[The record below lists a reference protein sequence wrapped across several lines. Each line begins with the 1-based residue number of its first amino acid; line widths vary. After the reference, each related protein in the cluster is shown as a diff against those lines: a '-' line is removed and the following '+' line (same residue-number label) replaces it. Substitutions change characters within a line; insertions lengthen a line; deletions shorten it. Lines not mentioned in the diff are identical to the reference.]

1 LISSDSKKAVKGYL
15 AREPVRY
22 ALNHA
27 LKWPVHQVLNEGYS
41 LILGVP
47 WHLRH
52 LLNVNL
58 EFIARTQS
66 PSLQVVHVVLDR
78 KSPQGLSQ
86 LEHSVAP
93 HLQSLPLRFHCY
105 SGVSG
110 RIVEWADVSTFY
122 NGMNCY
128 TALSQMTTR
137 HAILHDF
144 DLYPLD
150 PAYFEK
156 IYMQMRDQHLEFC
169 GVEYTMFDGLKPDDR
184 VLGTWGLGMDVEY
197 LFKRHRPVDIFH
209 RLRIIRG
216 RPVSLDPFSEIQ
228 LFSDT
233 RRDRCQTLSTDSFC
247 HVKNL
252 CSSYLR
258 LMTGR
263 PVTLAWRL
271 HYLWYLENLQNQR
284 ELEPVIDAM
293 NSSSDRVLRMDGHVL
308 DYSATHHTCANVLQR
323 DLEHMD
329 HFLFGEVREVTRSYI
344 ESFRLFLKA
353 EEAIAETVCPGPE
366 PRHAG
371 IGRQA

>member
-1 LISSDSKKAVKGYL
+1 LISSDTKKAIKAYL
-15 AREPVRY
+15 GREPVRQ
-22 ALNHA
+22 ALNWA
-27 LKWPVHQVLNEGYS
+27 LKWPAARPLAEGYS

-66 PSLQVVHVVLDR
+66 PNLRAVHVVLDR
-78 KSPQGLSQ
+78 KSPKGRAE
-86 LEHSVAP
+86 LEQSVAP
-93 HLQSLPLRFHCY
+93 HLRSLPLHFHCY
-105 SGVSG
+105 SGIPG
-110 RIVEWADVSTFY
+110 RIVEMADVSTFY

-156 IYMQMRDQHLEFC
+156 IYQQMRDQDLKFC
-169 GVEYTMFDGLKPDDR
+169 GVEYTHFDGLQEEDR

-197 LFKRHRPVDIFH
+197 LYKNHKPVDIFH

-228 LFSDT
+228 LFADA
-233 RRDRCQTLSTDSFC
+233 RRDRCQALTTDSFC

-271 HYLWYLENLQNQR
+271 HYLWYLENLQTQR
-284 ELEPVIDAM
+284 SLEPVVEAM
-293 NSSSDRVLRMDGHVL
+293 NASDNKILRMDGRDL
-308 DYSATHHTCANVLQR
+308 DYAVTHHTCANVLQQ
-323 DLEHMD
+323 DLERMD
-329 HFLFGEVREVTRSYI
+329 RFFFGEVRDVIQSYVGAFRRFLQA
-344 ESFRLFLKA
+344 ESM
-353 EEAIAETVCPGPE
+353 G
-366 PRHAG
+366 
-371 IGRQA
+371 